1 MRQEK
6 IDSDKKDENTYA
18 NEYMSIYGSNE
29 PDTKTVHNSN
39 TTTTSHNNGN
49 IAHEAFDAID
59 TLNNPNV
66 NIHDS
71 NITPDILLEQLAYVD
86 NFIPSL
92 DQDFVSLDSWV
103 MNESQNNS
111 TNNNH
116 DNNNISGHMNTATG
130 NTFGLDEQLAVE
142 LSAFADEVF
151 IFPDEDKP
159 QNNNSNNS
167 NNNSNNGSDD
177 ENKLDYDSTIKKDEH
192 KNRNHILSQRRN
204 KFLSSQ
210 YDHSRSRFSSRR
222 SHQEENNDDSNSSNT
237 QNNESTHA
245 TSSTVNNTS
254 SFNEDHS
261 GFTNF
266 EVDPSNQAEF
276 EDEQQ
281 DTHNNNSN
289 NNNNGQLQTNQ
300 INNSRFSDNNN
311 TTYQRNHVP
320 SISSPLSNL
329 VANNPARTKSQQ
341 NNNNN
346 NNHNNQVSNNEPQI
360 HLPDYSQIPT
370 STLVALLPRVKVPQ
384 GAHESLLRA
393 GFADDQITAIAAII
407 AYNEQRK
414 NQPNTSNSSTNN
426 QSNQNSERERS
437 SSDKGAH
444 FLLDLLT
451 DKSKMKPTSNLSNV
465 TNIERPISQPISV
478 PTPTSNSS
486 NDEPDRRQKSNI
498 SEPVLDTH
506 ISTGISNI
514 RQSTS
519 LNSIT
524 NNLSSKGTSGIDDMR
539 HLSEPIQRNHNANI
553 VTLKE
558 KIVSPKKI
566 TKPII
571 QKVASLPIPTTTTV
585 EVKKESQSSIS
596 YSQKKKLKGKEL
608 ENSINELNDLA
619 LKLQQKIHTLEMEN
633 KLLKDLVV
641 NSGEQ
646 EGLEQAE
653 SIKQNLLKRAHES
666 TNQGDDESKKEP
678 GSAIDSGDEDN
689 EPSKKKRNSN

>member
-103 MNESQNNS
+103 MNESQNNNNNNT
-111 TNNNH
+111 TNNGP
-116 DNNNISGHMNTATG
+116 GHMNTASG

-177 ENKLDYDSTIKKDEH
+177 ENKLDYDSTVKKDEH
-192 KNRNHILSQRRN
+192 KNRNHLLSQRRN

-222 SHQEENNDDSNSSNT
+222 SHQDEDNDNSNSNPHNDEPAHDT
-237 QNNESTHA
+237 PNV
-245 TSSTVNNTS
+245 VNNVN

-266 EVDPSNQAEF
+266 EVDPSTNQTEF
-276 EDEQQ
+276 ENDQQ
-281 DTHNNNSN
+281 NIHNSPPP
-289 NNNNGQLQTNQ
+289 TNQ
-300 INNSRFSDNNN
+300 INNN

-320 SISSPLSNL
+320 SVSSPLSNL
-329 VANNPARTKSQQ
+329 VANNPTRSKSQPNS

-346 NNHNNQVSNNEPQI
+346 NYNQVASNEPQI

-393 GFADDQITAIAAII
+393 GFAEDQITAIAAII
-407 AYNEQRK
+407 AYNEQHK
-414 NQPNTSNSSTNN
+414 NQPNNSNSNTNQ
-426 QSNQNSERERS
+426 QSDQNSQRERS

-451 DKSKMKPTSNLSNV
+451 DKSK
-465 TNIERPISQPISV
+465 
-478 PTPTSNSS
+478 
-486 NDEPDRRQKSNI
+486 
-498 SEPVLDTH
+498 
-506 ISTGISNI
+506 G
-514 RQSTS
+514 
-519 LNSIT
+519 
-524 NNLSSKGTSGIDDMR
+524 
-539 HLSEPIQRNHNANI
+539 
-553 VTLKE
+553 
-558 KIVSPKKI
+558 
-566 TKPII
+566 
-571 QKVASLPIPTTTTV
+571 
-585 EVKKESQSSIS
+585 
-596 YSQKKKLKGKEL
+596 
-608 ENSINELNDLA
+608 
-619 LKLQQKIHTLEMEN
+619 
-633 KLLKDLVV
+633 
-641 NSGEQ
+641 
-646 EGLEQAE
+646 
-653 SIKQNLLKRAHES
+653 
-666 TNQGDDESKKEP
+666 
-678 GSAIDSGDEDN
+678 
-689 EPSKKKRNSN
+689 